1 MGIATVEGCNE
12 NEDDNDERLTWNQRS
27 LAVNKFML
35 RECGR
40 NKYSWKFVGYS

>member
-27 LAVNKFML
+27 LAVNKF
-35 RECGR
+35 CHASCR